1 MLCFCPELGQ
11 CPGTQLLWGIS
22 SRLAP
27 GPRSAAAFLCLLHA
41 AFLLDWLLPPGPSHL
56 FLTLLVE
63 TPADESLNG
72 FICSKRRAAW

>member
-1 MLCFCPELGQ
+1 MQEMCFCPELGQ

-41 AFLLDWLLPPGPSHL
+41 AFLLDWLLPPGPSHP
-56 FLTLLVE
+56 FLTLLWKHLL
-63 TPADESLNG
+63 TNP
-72 FICSKRRAAW
+72 